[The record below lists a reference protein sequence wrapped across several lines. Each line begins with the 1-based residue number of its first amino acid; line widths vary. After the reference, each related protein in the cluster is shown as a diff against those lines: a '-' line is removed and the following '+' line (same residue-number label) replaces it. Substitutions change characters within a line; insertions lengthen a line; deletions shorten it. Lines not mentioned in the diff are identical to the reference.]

1 MVGIGGVWRC
11 NGDSKTHGFIDLH
24 HPDCLWPLPKQMYAI
39 SHSVT
44 GFFFS

>member
-1 MVGIGGVWRC
+1 L
-11 NGDSKTHGFIDLH
+11 HLH

-39 SHSVT
+39 GHSVT